1 MTKKELQHRVKRTKV
16 ITTIGPSTH
25 QKEKI
30 KELYENGMNTI
41 RLNFSHGSFE
51 EHGARIQAVKELRSE
66 FGWPISILLD
76 TKGPEI
82 RVGKFKNG
90 ALQVTAKDHIMIY
103 TDEKSYLEK
112 ECGHGEMTVAYDMSK
127 DLKAGDQIL
136 IDDGKL
142 ELIVD
147 KVEPSKHLIHATAFN
162 TYKVKTN
169 KRVNLPG
176 IEFSMPFLAKK
187 DVEDI
192 KYGIE
197 QKVDYIAA
205 SFVNNA
211 ENVKQIRA
219 ILKEHGQEDIQI
231 ISKIESQV
239 GLNNIDAI
247 IKESDGIM
255 VARGDLGL
263 EIPYYDVPYWE
274 KVLIRK
280 CRAAGKIVIVATQML
295 ESMTDNPSPTRAE
308 VTDVYLAV
316 ELGADA
322 TMLSGESAAGLYPVI
337 TTSTMTT
344 IAKRAEVEF
353 YDKLYYKKQLAD
365 ARKTTKGARA
375 VIANKVAE
383 VAFDGKYRF
392 AVVLS
397 KTGKLLKT
405 VSKFR
410 PNVTILGVSTVERL
424 WTAFGAWSSIYMNI
438 IPSLNNI
445 TEETITEIAKKW
457 GAVTGER
464 ILIVRNEDVRELW
477 LK

>member
-16 ITTIGPSTH
+16 ITTIGPATH

-51 EHGARIQAVKELRSE
+51 EHGARIQAVKELRAE

-90 ALQVTAKDHIMIY
+90 ALQVTAGDHILIH
-103 TDEKSYLEK
+103 TDEKSYAEK

-147 KVEPSKHLIHATAFN
+147 KVEQSKHLIHATAFN

-176 IEFSMPFLAKK
+176 VEFSMPFLAKK

-211 ENVKQIRA
+211 ENVRQIRK
-219 ILKEHGQEDIQI
+219 ILKEHGAEDIQI

-337 TTSTMTT
+337 ATHTMAT
-344 IAKRAEVEF
+344 IDKRAEVEF

-365 ARKTTKGARA
+365 ARKTTKGSRA

-392 AVVLS
+392 AIVLS

-405 VSKFR
+405 ISKFR
-410 PNVTILGVSTVERL
+410 PNVTILGISTVERL
-424 WTAFGAWSSIYMNI
+424 WTAFGSWSSIYMNI
-438 IPSLNNI
+438 IPSLNDI
-445 TEETITEIAKKW
+445 TEESITEIAKKW

-464 ILIVRNEDVRELW
+464 ILIVRNEDVRELT